1 MFLGETAD
9 LEFLDLIRKQLGC
22 IQGGVAWGRTEPPG
36 HGPTLQKKAWRG
48 AGESDLAKTQNS
60 TRQPLSGPEPKRHLS
75 TCSEAIHVSG
85 DSHVSSSSFRRQ
97 SRPHLYS
104 KTKSTAT
111 HLRVFVCSQSRG
123 PCVYHSVWQPSPLHG
138 ELICDLHELGQPAC
152 LNQSPPLF
160 CSPSPAVI
168 HETRDSTPFPYVPSS
183 RPA

>member
-75 TCSEAIHVSG
+75 PCSEAIHVSG
-85 DSHVSSSSFRRQ
+85 DPHVSSSSFRRQ
-97 SRPHLYS
+97 SRPHRYA
-104 KTKSTAT
+104 KAKSTAT
-111 HLRVFVCSQSRG
+111 LLRVFVCSQSRG
-123 PCVYHSVWQPSPLHG
+123 PCVYHSAWQPSPLHG
-138 ELICDLHELGQPAC
+138 ELFCDPA
-152 LNQSPPLF
+152 
-160 CSPSPAVI
+160 PAG
-168 HETRDSTPFPYVPSS
+168 
-183 RPA
+183 PASLSDPEPTSLLLPITSCHL

>member
-22 IQGGVAWGRTEPPG
+22 IQGGVAWGRTEPLG

-60 TRQPLSGPEPKRHLS
+60 TRQPLNGPEPKCHLS
-75 TCSEAIHVSG
+75 PCSKATHVSG
-85 DSHVSSSSFRRQ
+85 DPHDSSSPFRRQ

-111 HLRVFVCSQSRG
+111 RLRVFVCGQCRG
-123 PCVYHSVWQPSPLHG
+123 PCVSRSVCQPSPLHG
-138 ELICDLHELGQPAC
+138 ELICDPQQLAGPASLSEAEPTSLLLPITSC
-152 LNQSPPLF
+152 HP
-160 CSPSPAVI
+160 
-168 HETRDSTPFPYVPSS
+168 
-183 RPA
+183 